1 MRAVIALA
9 LVFVACAARPAAAP
23 EMKTIASGGYARD
36 DSGRQAVLATSADAY
51 RRLWAEKIGSD
62 PAPEADF
69 GTGVVVF
76 LLAGSRSTGGWSVEP
91 ETVEVTDGTAVVRA
105 RIQGPGRGGIVTQAL
120 TSPYAVVF
128 IDSREIQKVQ
138 WPE

>member
-1 MRAVIALA
+1 MRAAIALVLA
-9 LVFVACAARPAAAP
+9 LAACAARPAAVP
-23 EMKTIASGGYARD
+23 GMKTIASGGYAGD
-36 DSGRQAVLATSADAY
+36 DSGRQAVLARSADEY

-69 GTGVVVF
+69 GKGVVVF
-76 LLAGSRSTGGWSVEP
+76 LLAGSRNTGGWTVEP
-91 ETVEVTDGTAVVRA
+91 ESVEVSGGTATVRA
-105 RIQGPGRGGIVTQAL
+105 RIQGPGRGGIATQAL

-128 IDSREIQKVQ
+128 IDSRDVDEVQ